1 MDKKQK
7 HKKPKKGPKS
17 APQKHDDE
25 DNKMEKDDT
34 EQNQN
39 LLKQVNIN
47 NNINQDSEGK
57 KSYSSVIK
65 SSLQSS
71 AASEHKKEPSAS
83 SKSDKAKVA
92 RKDRSKEEKENLR
105 SQQEKKVSIE
115 KSDSWENIPASV
127 TQQEDSW
134 ERTSKKGKKRNKS
147 KSEDK
152 KEKVTFEKEDD
163 IIPEEPKVLEKVQD
177 RQKSPEKTVQVV
189 TEADA
194 EAAARDD
201 EADSEMERRK
211 IKKKK
216 KKADS
221 GEPEDIFNAH
231 KVLICDDQVKV

>member
-1 MDKKQK
+1 
-7 HKKPKKGPKS
+7 
-17 APQKHDDE
+17 
-25 DNKMEKDDT
+25 MEKDDT

-39 LLKQVNIN
+39 LLKQVNINN

-71 AASEHKKEPSAS
+71 SASETKKEPSAS

-134 ERTSKKGKKRNKS
+134 ERTSKTRKKRLLLKRRMTLFLKNRKCWKKFRIGKS
-147 KSEDK
+147 
-152 KEKVTFEKEDD
+152 
-163 IIPEEPKVLEKVQD
+163 LL
-177 RQKSPEKTVQVV
+177 R
-189 TEADA
+189 
-194 EAAARDD
+194 
-201 EADSEMERRK
+201 
-211 IKKKK
+211 
-216 KKADS
+216 
-221 GEPEDIFNAH
+221 
-231 KVLICDDQVKV
+231 

>member
-1 MDKKQK
+1 M
-7 HKKPKKGPKS
+7 G
-17 APQKHDDE
+17 APQKRDEE
-25 DNKMEKDDT
+25 DNKIEKDDT

-47 NNINQDSEGK
+47 NNINQESEGK

-71 AASEHKKEPSAS
+71 AASENKKEPSAS

-163 IIPEEPKVLEKVQD
+163 IIPEEPKVLEK
-177 RQKSPEKTVQVV
+177 RQKSP
-189 TEADA
+189 
-194 EAAARDD
+194 
-201 EADSEMERRK
+201 
-211 IKKKK
+211 
-216 KKADS
+216 
-221 GEPEDIFNAH
+221 
-231 KVLICDDQVKV
+231 